1 MINADNLDDYIQ
13 RLRRGERAAL
23 AQTMTLAESTL
34 PQHQELSTRLLDSIM
49 PYTGQAKRLGVT
61 GTPGAGKSTF
71 LEALGEE
78 LLAQGHKVAVI
89 AVDPSSPVSGG
100 SILGDKT
107 RMLNLSRAEHAFV
120 RPVPSRGHL
129 GGISQSTRELILLCE
144 AAGYDIVIVETVGVG
159 QSETE
164 VAAMVD
170 CFLSLQIA
178 GGGDDLQGI
187 KKGIMEM
194 ADFIVINKD
203 DGENHI
209 NVDIARHMYHSA
221 LNIIRRK
228 YPAWQPLVL
237 SCSALEKR
245 GIREVWQAIQ
255 TFWPVMTQCG
265 QLATLRQQQNVDW
278 VRHQI
283 EVNALAALF
292 SHPDIHQHYQQME
305 VLLQQNQISP
315 RAGISAVTHFI
326 TQKIFN

>member
-1 MINADNLDDYIQ
+1 MINLDNLDDYIL
-13 RLRRGERAAL
+13 RLRQGDRAAL
-23 AQTMTLAESTL
+23 AQAMTLVESSL
-34 PQHQELSTRLLDSIM
+34 PQHQALSAQLLDSIM

-78 LLAQGHKVAVI
+78 LLLQGHKVAVI
-89 AVDPSSPVSGG
+89 AVDPSSPLSGG
-100 SILGDKT
+100 SILADKT
-107 RMLNLSRAEHAFV
+107 RMLNLARAEHAFV
-120 RPVPSRGHL
+120 RPVPSRGQL
-129 GGISQSTRELILLCE
+129 GGISPSTRELILLCE

-178 GGGDDLQGI
+178 GAGDDLQAI

-203 DGENHI
+203 DGDNHI
-209 NVDIARHMYHSA
+209 NVDIARHMYRSA

-228 YPAWQPLVL
+228 YPAWQPRVL

-255 TFWPVMTQCG
+255 TFWPVMTQSG
-265 QLATLRQQQNVDW
+265 QLASLRQRQNADW
-278 VRHQI
+278 VRRQI

-292 SHPDIHQHYQQME
+292 SHPEVRAHYQHIDN
-305 VLLQQNQISP
+305 LLHQNQISP
-315 RAGISAVTHFI
+315 RAGIRAITHFI
-326 TQKIFN
+326 TQQIIH

>member
-1 MINADNLDDYIQ
+1 MINIDNLGDYIH
-13 RLRRGERAAL
+13 RLRQGERAAL
-23 AQTMTLAESTL
+23 AQAMTLAESSH
-34 PQHQELSTRLLDSIM
+34 PQHQELSALLLDHIM

-78 LLAQGHKVAVI
+78 LLSQGHKVAVI
-89 AVDPSSPVSGG
+89 AVDPSSPASGG

-120 RPVPSRGHL
+120 RPVPSRGYL
-129 GGISQSTRELILLCE
+129 GGISQTTRELILLCE

-170 CFLSLQIA
+170 CFISLQIA
-178 GGGDDLQGI
+178 GAGDDLQGI

-221 LNIIRRK
+221 LHIIRRK
-228 YPAWQPLVL
+228 HPLWQPRVL
-237 SCSALEKR
+237 TCSALEKR
-245 GIREVWQAIQ
+245 GIRDIWQAVE
-255 TFWPVMTQCG
+255 TFWSVMAPSG
-265 QLATLRQQQNVDW
+265 QLAALRERQNLGWVRQQT
-278 VRHQI
+278 
-283 EVNALAALF
+283 EANALAALF
-292 SHPDIHQHYQQME
+292 TRPDLHQHCLQIE
-305 VLLQQNQISP
+305 ALLQQNHISP
-315 RAGISAVTHFI
+315 RAGIRAITDFI
-326 TQKIFN
+326 TQKIFS

>member
-1 MINADNLDDYIQ
+1 MISRDNLDDYIC
-13 RLRRGERAAL
+13 RLRQGDRAAL
-23 AQTMTLAESTL
+23 AQAMTLAESSH
-34 PQHQELSTRLLDSIM
+34 PQHRALSAQMLDHIM
-49 PYTGQAKRLGVT
+49 PYTGRAKRLGVT

-78 LLAQGHKVAVI
+78 LLSQGHKVAVI

-178 GGGDDLQGI
+178 GAGDDLQGI

-194 ADFIVINKD
+194 ADFIIINKD
-203 DGENHI
+203 DGENHV
-209 NVDIARHMYHSA
+209 NVEISRHMYHSA
-221 LNIIRRK
+221 LHIIRRK
-228 YPAWQPLVL
+228 YPLWQPRVL
-237 SCSALEKR
+237 TCSALEKR
-245 GIREVWQAIQ
+245 GIREAWQAVQ
-255 TFWPVMTQCG
+255 TFWPVMANSG
-265 QLATLRQQQNVDW
+265 QLAALRARQNLAW
-278 VRHQI
+278 VHQQI
-283 EVNALAALF
+283 EANTLAALF
-292 SHPDIHQHYQQME
+292 ARADLRQHYQKIE
-305 VLLQQNQISP
+305 ALLQQNQISP
-315 RAGISAVTHFI
+315 RAGISAITDFI